1 MEQIG
6 IDDWRRVSLHAVGD
20 DRYVVVYDPLAKA
33 VLDQVLIELRTLN
46 ARLNAGIKVQTL
58 GLGVTVPNVVTL

>member
-20 DRYVVVYDPLAKA
+20 DRYIASFDPLSKA
-33 VLDQVLIELRTLN
+33 VLDAILIELRTMN

-58 GLGVTVPNVVTL
+58 GIGVTVPNVVTL